1 MKKFCKFLFTAASFC
16 LLISCSHGGGGGGD
30 PTKLPT
36 PEFSIND
43 DENGITWE
51 ANEHCLGYSIT
62 VNGEALDPVEDPGY
76 LFSTEAGTYTVKVVA
91 LADVDY
97 KDSAAATFS
106 YTTAGE
112 PELGNITQE
121 GNVVTVSSYSGARLE
136 YKVGNGEYQA
146 LEGMSVTMTEN
157 NAYTFRSASGFNSDT
172 KTYYPGAD
180 KVKGVV
186 YCQPGTREEIL
197 LEDGSEKNNGLLTE
211 KYSPGVEKDTGSTWE
226 AANQAALVLDTEN
239 EGFTSSKCIK
249 MTVTKQGYAFRIK
262 TAFSADGSYDTISF
276 ANKMS
281 HTDETF
287 NLNFEITQSL
297 VVGGFDLNG
306 YSFYYK
312 VSEPTKTWSKYTVSL
327 DDPNWYVQGGVVGNQ
342 PFSTVK
348 TLLNSFGYQINS
360 VKDMLPH
367 IGSFMIR
374 LKAASA
380 DYVTTHAW
388 FDDIKLTNEHAVG
401 TTVEPIV
408 EQIKIYDNYS
418 LESANFS
425 GKMTAS
431 SGNIAL
437 DLNVGG
443 NPVAIEGTIQQTAE
457 GKLHAVSTT
466 APAGFDFDA
475 IFATDD
481 SGRTL
486 TLESATGGAAT
497 ALQGLVCHCYTILD
511 DFESYEEKGIGYDY
525 QHGQEERTGM
535 RGNYY
540 ADYYKGTAGDH
551 KSDIGDSNWS
561 LMESDTYSDL
571 EKSQAASGT
580 QSGKLKYRQWGACRY
595 VNWDLFSGEAK
606 AFYGT
611 KFSMMVKGSAS
622 SSVSFKIRVFSAP
635 QITAS
640 NHTSDSVS
648 KVQEFEIAQDADW
661 TECVVN
667 LDPTV
672 RYFGFSI
679 TSVNNKGT
687 DTYYYVDNICAY
699 SHVNPFSI

>member
-1 MKKFCKFLFTAASFC
+1 MKKFCKCLFAAASFC
-16 LLISCSHGGGGGGD
+16 LLIGCGGRGGGSNTLAK
-30 PTKLPT
+30 PNLLV
-36 PEFSIND
+36 ND
-43 DENGITWE
+43 DGNGLIWE
-51 ANEHCLGYSIT
+51 VNEHCLGYLIT
-62 VNGEALDPVEDPGY
+62 VNGEALDPVEEPGY
-76 LFSTEAGTYTVKVVA
+76 LFSTEVGTYTVKVVA

-121 GNVVTVSSYSGARLE
+121 GNVVTVSSYSGVSLE
-136 YKVGNGEYQA
+136 YKVGNGEYQP

-157 NAYTFRSASGFNSDT
+157 DVYSFKSASGFDSNT

-180 KVKGVV
+180 KVKGVA
-186 YCQPGTREEIL
+186 YCKPGTLEEIL

-211 KYSPGVEKDTGSTWE
+211 KYSPGVEKDTGTTWE
-226 AANQAALVLDTEN
+226 AASTAALVLDTEN

-249 MTVTKQGYAFRIK
+249 ITVTKQGYAFRIK

-276 ANKMS
+276 ANKMA
-281 HTDETF
+281 HTNETF
-287 NLNFEITQSL
+287 NLNFEITESL

-312 VSEPTKTWSKYTVSL
+312 VSEPTTTWSKYTVSL

-380 DYVTTHAW
+380 DYMTTHAW

-408 EQIKIYDNYS
+408 EQVKIYDNYS

-425 GKMTAS
+425 GKMSAS
-431 SGNIAL
+431 NGNIAL
-437 DLNVGG
+437 NLNVGG
-443 NPVAIEGTIQQTAE
+443 NPVAIEGTIQQTAD
-457 GKLHAVSTT
+457 GKLNAVSTN
-466 APAGFDFDA
+466 APDGFDFNA
-475 IFATDD
+475 IFTTND
-481 SGRTL
+481 SGKTL

-511 DFESYEEKGIGYDY
+511 DFESYEDKGIGNDY
-525 QHGQEERTGM
+525 QHGEEERSGM

-540 ADYYKGTAGDH
+540 ADWY
-551 KSDIGDSNWS
+551 SGDSSTYPSKVGNSGWA
-561 LMESDTYSDL
+561 LMQSDTYSDL
-571 EKSQAASGT
+571 IKNDGAHDSSQC
-580 QSGKLKYRQWGACRY
+580 GKFRFRREGACRFL
-595 VNWDLFSGEAK
+595 NWGLYSGEAP
-606 AFYGT
+606 AFYAS
-611 KFSMMVKGSAS
+611 KFSMMLKGSATTGL
-622 SSVSFKIRVFSAP
+622 SVRVRVFKAP
-635 QITAS
+635 QITPS
-640 NHTSDSVS
+640 NHTSDTVSVA
-648 KVQEFEIAQDADW
+648 KQIDLVANQDW
-661 TECVVN
+661 TEYTID

-672 RYFGFSI
+672 RYYGFTI
-679 TSVNNKGT
+679 TSINYSGN
-687 DTYYYVDNICAY
+687 DSYYFIDNICAY